1 MDLND
6 LSKLVVPCKMALNNK
21 IAYLSM
27 LISIASKRYFYGYC
41 KGHHFRWVNCNSDSG
56 NARDSGLDFILIVFS
71 F

>member
-6 LSKLVVPCKMALNNK
+6 LSKLVVLCKMALNNK
-21 IAYLSM
+21 ISYLPR
-27 LISIASKRYFYGYC
+27 LISIASKRCFYVYC
-41 KGHHFRWVNCNSDSG
+41 MGHYFRWGYCNSDSG